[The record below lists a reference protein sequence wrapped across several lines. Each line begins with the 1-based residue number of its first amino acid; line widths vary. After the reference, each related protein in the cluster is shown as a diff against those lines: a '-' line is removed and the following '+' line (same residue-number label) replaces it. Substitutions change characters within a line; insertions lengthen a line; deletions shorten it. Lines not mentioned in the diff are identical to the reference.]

1 MHGNTVNREERLSQ
15 VLSVRLTE
23 YQTKRLQNTFRNF
36 GLKGS
41 SSEQLRLL
49 LRKVH
54 WSSVRYH
61 NKHRELRRLALLKE
75 EKLKREAEEKAKVKA
90 FEDAEWLK
98 SRDEEEAF

>member
-49 LRKVH
+49 LRKAH

-61 NKHRELRRLALLKE
+61 AKHRELRRLQLRKDNE
-75 EKLKREAEEKAKVKA
+75 TKA
-90 FEDAEWLK
+90 LK
-98 SRDEEEAF
+98 SITVS